1 MSTELQ
7 EYMEDYIKKFIPRN
21 RVVYYWF
28 DVYDIEEERI

>member
-1 MSTELQ
+1 LQ
-7 EYMEDYIKKFIPRN
+7 EFLEGYIAENLPAG